1 MNVIFNYSTWEKEED
16 IITKFFEYRGIR
28 IRKIHL
34 NIYRLYLFLMALPFL
49 VGVGFFCYFKI
60 YPIVKPMIESSQF
73 EYNQLIVPAVE
84 LVGLLIVIFGSLAFI
99 RRTSKIR
106 GKYFVRVLHRQML
119 AQMILSRNWTD
130 RKVKKST
137 NGKTRESVKFPKV
150 YYRHKKFTTEI
161 TVPTD
166 GKRYHEQML
175 KIGPILE
182 QMYFADLI
190 ESTSELGFTKYELLI
205 GLTVEAMKKVNAEK
219 VVSTFGAGMIQIPS
233 IHMNLP
239 ILEGMSQENLSVGAG
254 TMKPN
259 QELGKGNFTL
269 AGHYMTNAG
278 LLFGGIKNVKKND
291 LVQVTYENKTMN
303 FKVTK
308 VKQITAEDN
317 QVIFDSEGNGI
328 LTLITC
334 DSSVVGTAGRL
345 MVRCEPV

>member
-1 MNVIFNYSTWEKEED
+1 MMKKLFVHWKLIVVSLTIFLIAGLSSYFYFGHQQQELDKTTQSVQSTAIQAMEKKEKQQKKTNNSQTIGSDSTDARQSNE
-16 IITKFFEYRGIR
+16 I
-28 IRKIHL
+28 KISDPKKQPD
-34 NIYRLYLFLMALPFL
+34 Y
-49 VGVGFFCYFKI
+49 VGKD
-60 YPIVKPMIESSQF
+60 VKP
-73 EYNQLIVPAVE
+73 
-84 LVGLLIVIFGSLAFI
+84 
-99 RRTSKIR
+99 
-106 GKYFVRVLHRQML
+106 
-119 AQMILSRNWTD
+119 
-130 RKVKKST
+130 
-137 NGKTRESVKFPKV
+137 
-150 YYRHKKFTTEI
+150 
-161 TVPTD
+161 
-166 GKRYHEQML
+166 
-175 KIGPILE
+175 
-182 QMYFADLI
+182 
-190 ESTSELGFTKYELLI
+190 
-205 GLTVEAMKKVNAEK
+205 LTVEAMKKVNVEK

-334 DSSVVGTAGRL
+334 DSSVAGTAGRL